1 MSPMGLAAAET
12 AALPRGGRWAGA
24 LRTAMAA
31 LAAGLLALT
40 PGVASA
46 QSMIRDAEIEGT
58 LRVYSDP
65 IFKAA
70 DLQPKDISIYLVQDP
85 SLNAFVSS
93 GQNVFFHTGL
103 ILAAKD
109 PEELKGVI
117 AHETGHIAGGHLA
130 RARGAQERAMVPA
143 MVSIGLGVLAL
154 AAGAGDAGAA
164 LIAGSQ
170 QFAMASYVRH
180 TQVEESTADQMAV
193 TFLEKSGQS
202 PVGLISFFD
211 RELRQ
216 YEFAQRRLPPYLMT
230 HPLTS
235 DRVQALRARVDVSP
249 MRDAKQSAD
258 DLQRFKMMQ
267 AKLRGFLN
275 EPART
280 FRDYPQ
286 SDTSLPARYARAVA
300 AYRVPDIGL
309 AIKETKALIAAQPDN
324 PYFHELL
331 GQILFENGKAAE
343 SIEPYRRS
351 TQLKPN
357 SPLLEVGLARSL
369 VAANG
374 KAGADEAIAVLQ
386 RAVTTEPDN
395 AFAWR
400 EMANAYAAKGDDT
413 MAKLATAESA
423 FSVGNYPRAR
433 YFAEIAKKGLKEGTA
448 AFRRASDI
456 ALVSENETRQAERGR
471 GGRS

>member
-1 MSPMGLAAAET
+1 MSPWSRAADDRGA
-12 AALPRGGRWAGA
+12 PRTPRIKAPRV
-24 LRTAMAA
+24 RTAIAA
-31 LAAGLLALT
+31 LAGCVLALM

-46 QSMIRDAEIEGT
+46 QSMIRDAEIEET
-58 LRVYSDP
+58 LRIYADP

-70 DLQPKDISIYLVQDP
+70 DLEPKDISIYLVQDP

-103 ILAAKD
+103 IMASKTPD
-109 PEELKGVI
+109 ELKGVL

-193 TFLEKSGQS
+193 TFLEGSGQS
-202 PVGLISFFD
+202 PAGLISFFD

-216 YEFAQRRLPPYLMT
+216 YEFAQRRIPPYLMT

-235 DRVQALRARVDVSP
+235 DRVQALRARVEASP
-249 MRDAKQSAD
+249 LKDAKQSAD
-258 DLQRFKMMQ
+258 DVQRFAMMQ

-275 EPART
+275 DPGRT

-286 SDTSLPARYARAVA
+286 TDTSLPARYARAVA
-300 AYRVPDIGL
+300 AYRVPDTGQ

-331 GQILFENGKAAE
+331 GQILFESGKAAE

-374 KAGADEAIAVLQ
+374 KAGADEAIAILE

-395 AFAWR
+395 AYAWR

-413 MAKLATAESA
+413 MAKLATAEEA

-433 YFAEIAKKGLKEGTA
+433 YFAEVAKKGLKEGTA
-448 AFRRASDI
+448 AYRRASDI
-456 ALVSENETRQAERGR
+456 AMVAENETRQAERGR